1 MVKYL
6 RSRLGWKLFFSYL
19 LVVIVVAV
27 TTAVTAQLS
36 IVNAFER
43 HMGGMSMMD
52 TTAMMDGMMM
62 GESIFDS
69 FSIAINEVLIFSILA
84 GGVVA
89 ILISIWITRVIVKP
103 ITELT
108 AVSDRIAAGHYEE
121 RVELQSSRD
130 ELAQLGDSFNHLAHN
145 LAQAEEMQRRLIGD
159 VTHELRTPLTTIKG
173 SMEGLIDGVVQPNL
187 ETFQHLYREA
197 DRLQTLV
204 NDLQELSRV
213 EAGVYELNLESTSIS
228 SLVTTVEVRLGQQF
242 SEKGV
247 ALDVD
252 IADDLPVVLVD
263 QDRMNQVLLNLT
275 GNALQYTQT
284 GGKVQIKSRQVK
296 KEIWIYVE
304 DNGIGVSEDHLP
316 HIFTRFYRIDKSRS
330 RRYGGSG
337 IGLTIAKHLVE
348 AHGGRIWAES
358 EGLGKGV
365 RFTFTIPIGN

>member
-130 ELAQLGDSFNHLAHN
+130 ELTQLGDSFNHLAHN

-213 EAGVYELNLESTSIS
+213 EAGVYELNLESTSIN

-242 SEKGV
+242 AEKGV

-348 AHGGRIWAES
+348 AQGGRIWAES

-365 RFTFTIPIGN
+365 RFTFTIPVGN

>member
-1 MVKYL
+1 MLKYF

-19 LVVIVVAV
+19 LVVIAVAV

-36 IVNAFER
+36 IVDAFER

-52 TTAMMDGMMM
+52 TTAMMDEMM
-62 GESIFDS
+62 GSESIFDS
-69 FSIAINEVLIFSILA
+69 FSIAINEVLIFSIFA

-108 AVSDRIAAGHYEE
+108 IVSDRIAAGHYDE
-121 RVELQSSRD
+121 RVELPRSQD

-145 LAQAEEMQRRLIGD
+145 LAQAEELQRRLIGD

-173 SMEGLIDGVVQPNL
+173 SLEGLIDGVIQPNL
-187 ETFQHLYREA
+187 ETYQQLYREA

-213 EAGVYELNLESTSIS
+213 EAGVYDLILEATSIG
-228 SLVTTVEVRLGQQF
+228 SLVSTVEERLGQQF
-242 SEKGV
+242 AEKGV

-252 IADDLPVVLVD
+252 IAADLPVVLVD
-263 QDRMNQVLLNLT
+263 QNRMNQVLLNLT

-284 GGKVQIKSRQVK
+284 GGKVQINSRQVE
-296 KEIWIYVE
+296 KEIRISVE
-304 DNGIGVSEDHLP
+304 DNGIGISADHLP

-337 IGLTIAKHLVE
+337 IGLTIAKLLVE

-358 EGLGKGV
+358 EGLGKGA
-365 RFTFTIPIGN
+365 RFTITIPIEN

>member
-1 MVKYL
+1 MLKYF

-19 LVVIVVAV
+19 LVVIAVAV

-36 IVNAFER
+36 IVDAFER

-52 TTAMMDGMMM
+52 TTAMMDGMMG

-69 FSIAINEVLIFSILA
+69 FSIAINEVLIFSIFA

-108 AVSDRIAAGHYEE
+108 IVSDRIAAGHYDE
-121 RVELQSSRD
+121 RVELPRSQD

-145 LAQAEEMQRRLIGD
+145 LAQAEELQRRLIGD

-173 SMEGLIDGVVQPNL
+173 SLEGLIDGVIQPNL
-187 ETFQHLYREA
+187 ETYQQLYREA

-213 EAGVYELNLESTSIS
+213 EAGVYDLILETTSIG
-228 SLVTTVEVRLGQQF
+228 SLVSTVEERLGQQF
-242 SEKGV
+242 AEKGV

-252 IADDLPVVLVD
+252 IAADLPVVLVD
-263 QDRMNQVLLNLT
+263 QNRMNQVLLNLT

-284 GGKVQIKSRQVK
+284 GGKVQINSRQVE
-296 KEIWIYVE
+296 KEIRISVE
-304 DNGIGVSEDHLP
+304 DNGIGISADHLP

-337 IGLTIAKHLVE
+337 IGLTIAKLLVE
-348 AHGGRIWAES
+348 AHSGRIWAES
-358 EGLGKGV
+358 EGLGKGA
-365 RFTFTIPIGN
+365 RFTLTIPIEN

>member
-1 MVKYL
+1 MLKYF

-19 LVVIVVAV
+19 LVVIAVAV

-36 IVNAFER
+36 IVDAFER

-52 TTAMMDGMMM
+52 TTAMMDGLMG

-69 FSIAINEVLIFSILA
+69 FSIAINEVLIFSIFA

-108 AVSDRIAAGHYEE
+108 IVSDRIAAGHYDE
-121 RVELQSSRD
+121 RVELPRSQD
-130 ELAQLGDSFNHLAHN
+130 ELTQLGDSFNHLAHN
-145 LAQAEEMQRRLIGD
+145 LAQAEELQRRLIGD

-173 SMEGLIDGVVQPNL
+173 SLEGLIDGVIQPNL
-187 ETFQHLYREA
+187 ETYQQLFGEA

-213 EAGVYELNLESTSIS
+213 EAGVYDLNLEATSIG
-228 SLVTTVEVRLGQQF
+228 SLVTTVEERLGQQF
-242 SEKGV
+242 AEKGV

-252 IADDLPVVLVD
+252 IAADLPVVLVD
-263 QDRMNQVLLNLT
+263 QNRMNQVLLNLT

-284 GGKVQIKSRQVK
+284 GGKVQINSRQVE
-296 KEIWIYVE
+296 KEIRISVE
-304 DNGIGVSEDHLP
+304 DNGIGISSDHLP

-337 IGLTIAKHLVE
+337 IGLTIAKLLVE

-358 EGLGKGV
+358 EGLGKGA
-365 RFTFTIPIGN
+365 RFTITIPIEN

>member
-6 RSRLGWKLFFSYL
+6 RSRLGWKLFFAYL

-121 RVELQSSRD
+121 RVELQSPRD

>member
-1 MVKYL
+1 
-6 RSRLGWKLFFSYL
+6 
-19 LVVIVVAV
+19 
-27 TTAVTAQLS
+27 
-36 IVNAFER
+36 
-43 HMGGMSMMD
+43 
-52 TTAMMDGMMM
+52 
-62 GESIFDS
+62 
-69 FSIAINEVLIFSILA
+69 
-84 GGVVA
+84 
-89 ILISIWITRVIVKP
+89 
-103 ITELT
+103 
-108 AVSDRIAAGHYEE
+108 
-121 RVELQSSRD
+121 
-130 ELAQLGDSFNHLAHN
+130 